1 MNIYQHSGKIG
12 YGLVILPIGG
22 IPILL
27 LLACIYAYIS
37 VYNPIGGYI
46 TFLIILGYALACGIG
61 IGLLLKFSK
70 CRNTAFCWITGVIG
84 GLLSVYFAWSFF
96 LFVLLNRLES
106 DAPGFLDV
114 TLSPLIAWNLI
125 IEINQTGWF
134 SIKGSTPSGIF
145 LWILW
150 GIEAGTIFFVTLFPA
165 SQAIENEMFCEKC
178 NIWCNVTQTKYLTIP
193 TEIAALEAS
202 EISILSM
209 NNLKHEENIS
219 TRPAIKAELVKCPPC
234 INYAGW
240 KYSMVKTEIDK
251 NGNEKDS
258 LKSISG
264 ISMA

>member
-1 MNIYQHSGKIG
+1 M
-12 YGLVILPIGG
+12 LPIGG
-22 IPILL
+22 IPLLL

-46 TFLIILGYALACGIG
+46 TFLIILGYAFACGIG
-61 IGLLLKFSK
+61 LGLLLKFSK

-114 TLSPLIAWNLI
+114 AFSPIIAWNLI
-125 IEINQTGWF
+125 TEINQTGWF
-134 SIKGSTPSGIF
+134 SIKSLTPSGIL

-150 GIEAGTIFFVTLFPA
+150 GIEAGTIFFVTLLL
-165 SQAIENEMFCEKC
+165 STQAIENEMFCEKC
-178 NIWCNVTQTKYLTIP
+178 RIWCKITQTKYLKIP
-193 TEIAALEAS
+193 TEIASLEAS

-209 NNLKHEENIS
+209 NNLKHEENTT
-219 TRPAIKAELVKCPPC
+219 TRPSIKAELVKCPTC

-240 KYSMVKTEIDK
+240 KYSVVKTEIDK
-251 NGNEKDS
+251 NGDEKDRVT
-258 LKSISG
+258 SISG